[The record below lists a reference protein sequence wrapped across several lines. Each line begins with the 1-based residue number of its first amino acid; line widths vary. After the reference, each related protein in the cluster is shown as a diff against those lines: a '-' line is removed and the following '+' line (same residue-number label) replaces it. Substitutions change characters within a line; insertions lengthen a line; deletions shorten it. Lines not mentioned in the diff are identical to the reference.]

1 MCMFVYIL
9 HCVCVC
15 LDKQLSNKADDC
27 VNFQRTDSV
36 EDKYTSTVFF
46 LNVANKITETAWL

>member
-1 MCMFVYIL
+1 MFVYIL